1 MFGMSNNLNDSE
13 QQARVMKENEWAFE
27 ARRQFEEQHNTT
39 QALKSEE

>member
-27 ARRQFEEQHNTT
+27 ARRQFEKNHNT
-39 QALKSEE
+39 SVEE